1 MPLFKYPTE
10 RVALKLR
17 VPPGQ
22 FTSKPLEAQ
31 RVALRLRQE
40 QVADGPRCKVC
51 GAKHHPSRMEFDHHF
66 VPTRISV

>member
-22 FTSKPLEAQ
+22 FTSKYAVLNTIHLGWNSAIT
-31 RVALRLRQE
+31 LS
-40 QVADGPRCKVC
+40 PR
-51 GAKHHPSRMEFDHHF
+51 G
-66 VPTRISV
+66 